1 MDKLLEQDPGL
12 FKIYAIRDAE
22 IAAQHLRYMI
32 SFAGDNGLG
41 EGVPTTIGGLAVR
54 HLQNIWAE
62 NSIVAGDVL
71 GTEVVREQVWDAR
84 NQRYLNRRRTVPIP
98 TAHENATLAIE
109 SYHGGRNE
117 AFTFG
122 FTDLDFWFDYDLSA
136 AYTTGLSAIR
146 MPDWRAMVHDL
157 DPTHYTADR
166 LGLARVRFKFLE
178 NTRFPTLPLRSDH
191 GLIFPLKGETHVG
204 SPEIQLALE
213 LDAEIEILN
222 GWIVPWASDVRPFEA
237 FSRNVRQHRS
247 NLPKGSVDER
257 TWKEIGNSVYGKLA
271 QGLREKRV
279 YDSRCQRR
287 SKSTPLAGVKIHHL
301 MRFSPALA
309 VVPVVHRRDPRCFV

>member
-1 MDKLLEQDPGL
+1 MSV
-12 FKIYAIRDAE
+12 KIYAIRDAE

-32 SFAGDNGLG
+32 GFAEDNGLG

-71 GTEVVREQVWDAR
+71 GTEVVREQVWNTR

-98 TAHENATLAIE
+98 TVHENATLAIE

-117 AFTFG
+117 AFMFG
-122 FTDLDFWFDYDLSA
+122 VTDLDFWFDYDLSA

-166 LGLARVRFKFLE
+166 LGLARVRFKFPE
-178 NTRFPTLPLRSDH
+178 NTRFPSLPLRSDH
-191 GLIFPLKGETHVG
+191 GLIFPLEGETHVG

-213 LDAEIEILN
+213 LGAEVEILN
-222 GWIVPWASDVRPFEA
+222 GWIVPWASDVRPFAA

-247 NLPKGSVDER
+247 NLP
-257 TWKEIGNSVYGKLA
+257 
-271 QGLREKRV
+271 
-279 YDSRCQRR
+279 
-287 SKSTPLAGVKIHHL
+287 
-301 MRFSPALA
+301 
-309 VVPVVHRRDPRCFV
+309 